1 MKSTLILLL
10 IIFPTYLFAGGPWLI
25 PKKAGFF
32 QLQTTLPISSFNRLF
47 LENNQELNLNRSVL
61 DYTFQAYMEYGI
73 TDKLNLISALPYKY
87 ISTGN
92 EVENIINTN
101 LLPQGNLNGIGN
113 FKLALKYR
121 LSDKDLKA
129 SASIQSSL
137 KTIAKKI
144 ENGLIT
150 GYDANSLGLYIA
162 IGKSFSANLYSYFEA
177 GINTYSNNF
186 STILDIHYELGYQLK
201 PSLWIILTIDM
212 RESLK
217 NGSFQNENLRQTG
230 FYTND
235 QEYLSPGIK
244 VNYEL
249 KNNIG
254 FALATYAGLSGN
266 YVGKVGM
273 FSLGVYKKW

>member
-1 MKSTLILLL
+1 MRISVLIFL
-10 IIFPTYLFAGGPWLI
+10 ICISYSAFAGGPWLI
-25 PKKAGFF
+25 PKKEGFF
-32 QLQTTLPISSFNRLF
+32 QLQTTLPVSSFNRLF
-47 LENNQELNLNRSVL
+47 LENNQELDLSRSVL
-61 DYTFQAYMEYGI
+61 DYTFQTYMEYGI
-73 TDKLNLISALPYKY
+73 TDKLNLIAVLPYKY
-87 ISTGN
+87 MSTGN
-92 EVENIINTN
+92 EEGNIVKSN
-101 LLPQGNLNGIGN
+101 LLPKGNLNGFGN

-129 SASIQSSL
+129 SVSIQSNL
-137 KTIAKKI
+137 KTINKKM
-144 ENGLIT
+144 ESGLIT

-162 IGKSFSANLYSYFEA
+162 IGKSFSTNLYSYFEG
-177 GINTYSNNF
+177 GINAYSNNF
-186 STILDIHYELGYQLK
+186 SAILDIHYELGYQLK
-201 PSLWIILTIDM
+201 PSLWAILTIDM

-254 FALATYAGLSGN
+254 FAVATYAGLSGN

-273 FSLGVYKKW
+273 FSLGIYKKW